1 MIDTL
6 GQFEKLKYYDII
18 TAVENCTFKFYVDL
32 NFFFKC
38 LF

>member
-18 TAVENCTFKFYVDL
+18 TAVENCTSKFYVDL
-32 NFFFKC
+32 NFFKC